1 MNEYKS
7 QVLKD
12 MVKEALEYLSQ
23 EKIAEVFDFIGYLLA
38 KEKREEG
45 EEETELDPQKDPIL
59 KYYIGAVSVEPFAH
73 KIDEILYGEEV

>member
-12 MVKEALEYLSQ
+12 MVKEALEYLSE

-38 KEKREEG
+38 KEKRE
-45 EEETELDPQKDPIL
+45 TR
-59 KYYIGAVSVEPFAH
+59 
-73 KIDEILYGEEV
+73 